1 MRSHAIFGIRI
12 DDLSSTELRTLI
24 SDRLCSDT
32 VYRIVTPNP
41 EFVLLA
47 RHDEEFRDVLSRA
60 DLSLPDGV
68 GLRFA
73 VAALTGDRLQHRHTG
88 VDTLSLIAAEC
99 ASLQKR
105 LLLLGGD
112 PGVAVAAA
120 ARLRGQHPGLQV
132 DGFDPGRVDPDHLSD
147 ELLERLAGYS
157 VVAVGLGQ
165 GKQERF
171 METLRAFVPER
182 IPVLRLLIGI
192 GGAFDMISGAKP
204 RAPVHLR
211 RAGLE
216 WLWRLAI
223 EPSRWKRIF
232 HAFLVFP
239 GVVAWDTLKHHR
251 FLAACRATVPE
262 IIRQLKGL

>member
-24 SDRLCSDT
+24 SDRLRSDT

-47 RHDEEFRDVLSRA
+47 RRDGEFRDVLARA

-73 VAALTGDRLQHRHTG
+73 VAALTGERLRHRHTG

-112 PGVAVAAA
+112 PGVADAAA
-120 ARLRGQHPGLQV
+120 ARLREQHPGLQV
-132 DGFDPGRVDPDHLSD
+132 NGFDPGRVDPHHLSAD
-147 ELLERLAGYS
+147 LLERLADYS
-157 VVAVGLGQ
+157 VIAVGLGQ
-165 GKQERF
+165 GKQEQV
-171 METLRAFVPER
+171 MERLAIDSARLPS
-182 IPVLRLLIGI
+182 LRLLIGI
-192 GGAFDMISGAKP
+192 GGAFDMISGTKR
-204 RAPVHLR
+204 RAPVQLR

-216 WLWRLAI
+216 WLWRLII
-223 EPSRWKRIF
+223 EPRRWKRIF

-239 GVVAWDTLKHHR
+239 AVVVWDTLKHHR